1 MVVRRSK
8 KKLVSTKPPRHRR
21 NSGRGVGGR
30 GGGPILGILPYIV
43 HVAVESSWIAQR
55 HFYRAHP
62 PLKQHK
68 IQKRSTMRAAS
79 VACKLLFALQSA
91 ARFCPTYA
99 TSSGD
104 RARTASLLPTASV
117 SNRPFSV
124 EVPAELVKPP
134 IRIAPVYAL
143 HLANG
148 THPGVRVVQLRH
160 PCVELGPLS
169 ILGLAVESA
178 NEEFAQLAD
187 ACSAESCTCLL
198 RSPLRFV
205 RCHERP
211 LLLVCD
217 SMRTCPFTRFL
228 APSLSVFSG
237 AWRWHPR

>member
-1 MVVRRSK
+1 MMDRM
-8 KKLVSTKPPRHRR
+8 
-21 NSGRGVGGR
+21 
-30 GGGPILGILPYIV
+30 
-43 HVAVESSWIAQR
+43 R
-55 HFYRAHP
+55 HFYRAP
-62 PLKQHK
+62 ATKQHK

-91 ARFCPTYA
+91 ARFGPTYA

-104 RARTASLLPTASV
+104 RARTASLLPTASF

-217 SMRTCPFTRFL
+217 SMRTCPFTRVL